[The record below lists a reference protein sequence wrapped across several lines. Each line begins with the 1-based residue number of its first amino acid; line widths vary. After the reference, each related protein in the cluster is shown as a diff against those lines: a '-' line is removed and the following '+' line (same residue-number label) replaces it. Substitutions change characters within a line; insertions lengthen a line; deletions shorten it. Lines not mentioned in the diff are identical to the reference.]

1 MNGLIKLGIIG
12 AVIMLYFYI
21 NKNKENKE
29 NKVEVWGKIKKEEM
43 ITNGNQNKITFE
55 DGTTK
60 VIDNPKSF
68 IPSSIDW
75 NELSN
80 EILAN
85 EKKEKANA
93 GFKF

>member
-1 MNGLIKLGIIG
+1 MSNLLKLGLIG

-21 NKNKENKE
+21 NKNKEK
-29 NKVEVWGKIKKEEM
+29 KVEVWGKIKKEEM

-80 EILAN
+80 DILAN

>member
-1 MNGLIKLGIIG
+1 MSNLLKLGLIG

-21 NKNKENKE
+21 NKNKEK
-29 NKVEVWGKIKKEEM
+29 KVEVWGKIKKEEM

>member
-21 NKNKENKE
+21 NKNKEK
-29 NKVEVWGKIKKEEM
+29 KVEVWGKIKKEEM

-68 IPSSIDW
+68 IPSSIDFKQLSK
-75 NELSN
+75 EL
-80 EILAN
+80 LAN
-85 EKKEKANA
+85 ESNP
-93 GFKF
+93 GYSF

>member
-21 NKNKENKE
+21 NKDKEK
-29 NKVEVWGKIKKEEM
+29 KVEVWGKIKKEEM

-68 IPSSIDW
+68 IPSSIDFKQLSK
-75 NELSN
+75 EL
-80 EILAN
+80 LAN
-85 EKKEKANA
+85 ESNP
-93 GFKF
+93 GYSF

>member
-1 MNGLIKLGIIG
+1 MSNLLKLGIIG

-21 NKNKENKE
+21 NKDKEK
-29 NKVEVWGKIKKEEM
+29 KVEVWGKIKKEEM

-68 IPSSIDW
+68 IPSSIDFKQLSK
-75 NELSN
+75 EL
-80 EILAN
+80 LAN
-85 EKKEKANA
+85 ESNP
-93 GFKF
+93 GYSF